1 LREGAST
8 ELSLSVPVP
17 ATVPVTVPPVIFPLP
32 VTAVV
37 MIPTPVV
44 SIVVPVA
51 WVLRHA
57 EDARNLHCD
66 SLRLD
71 DGSQGVNRG
80 VCSVS
85 YLCGGMINL
94 GGDAVGQEAR
104 DQTPLRR

>member
-1 LREGAST
+1 
-8 ELSLSVPVP
+8 
-17 ATVPVTVPPVIFPLP
+17 VTAPPVVVPLP
-32 VTAVV
+32 VTTVV
-37 MIPTPVV
+37 MIPVPVV

-51 WVLRHA
+51 WALRHA

-85 YLCGGMINL
+85 YLCGGMINP

-104 DQTPLRR
+104 AQTPL